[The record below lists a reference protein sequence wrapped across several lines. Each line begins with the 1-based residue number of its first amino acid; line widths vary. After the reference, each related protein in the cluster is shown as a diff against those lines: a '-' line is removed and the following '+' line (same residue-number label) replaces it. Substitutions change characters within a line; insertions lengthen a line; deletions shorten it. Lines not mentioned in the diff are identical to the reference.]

1 MPFDQFDRV
10 GQQRVFLLVDAGLVQ
25 GRVDEPGAQLLPMLN
40 VGDYS
45 HFERF
50 RMEIPEYMK
59 PHIPPNPRRRGS
71 NETNDLRKIITES
84 FRFSS
89 NPEPG
94 LEMADIAVNATRRA
108 LTGNLGIAGWR
119 DIRRLMIHR
128 PEHYIRVIALRGARH
143 RHEGAPNMPALRHFT
158 GGGKDMLAPRYSR

>member
-1 MPFDQFDRV
+1 MARPPGPRADRAGRAGWRADSRAAGEMPFDQFDRV

-89 NPEPG
+89 NRSPG
-94 LEMADIAVNATRRA
+94 
-108 LTGNLGIAGWR
+108 
-119 DIRRLMIHR
+119 
-128 PEHYIRVIALRGARH
+128 
-143 RHEGAPNMPALRHFT
+143 
-158 GGGKDMLAPRYSR
+158 